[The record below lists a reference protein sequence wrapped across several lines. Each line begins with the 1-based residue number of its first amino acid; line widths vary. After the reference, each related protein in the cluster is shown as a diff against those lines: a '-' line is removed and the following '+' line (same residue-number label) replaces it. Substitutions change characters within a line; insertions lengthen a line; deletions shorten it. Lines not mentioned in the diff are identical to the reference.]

1 MICSLLI
8 GVTTVS
14 CASCVQPAATA
25 RVALL
30 HRGGTPGMALP
41 EPPDM
46 LVRQISICAG
56 NVKVK
61 QDPRF
66 LTMLPYQAQKLPLDY
81 CSSWPIWVTNPG
93 GKVPITRVPVP
104 EAALDEWWTTWVP
117 PAAFEQLWLPEDLP
131 QPVARPAIGLVL
143 SNGEPRYV
151 FPTLDTTLVSPDG
164 VVWRNRGLHS
174 VPLAKTWLHYGES
187 PPEALRLSAYH
198 TMTAARGEGEAEGA
212 EPGGEEEPAL
222 PEWRPYLTCLGN
234 WPVQAALDEALQAL
248 ENLPPLLQKK
258 LGQGFC
264 YLLVPLPESN
274 RLPADALA
282 PGSRL
287 RFFLSDLQD
296 FDANNVDASSR
307 ARGDEATAADDYE
320 WQRGECDLTL
330 CTVPSGKGSPYLPK
344 PYEPLYQRDW

>member
-1 MICSLLI
+1 ML
-8 GVTTVS
+8 VPTTTTCLCGRS
-14 CASCVQPAATA
+14 PSAQ
-25 RVALL
+25 
-30 HRGGTPGMALP
+30 MALP

-81 CSSWPIWVTNPG
+81 CSSWPIWVSNPG
-93 GKVPITRVPVP
+93 GKVPVTRVPVP
-104 EAALDEWWTTWVP
+104 EADLEEWWTTWVP

-198 TMTAARGEGEAEGA
+198 AMTAARGDGEAKGA
-212 EPGGEEEPAL
+212 ELVGEEETAAA
-222 PEWRPYLTCLGN
+222 EWRPYLTCLGN

-248 ENLPPLLQKK
+248 ESLPPLLQKK

-274 RLPADALA
+274 SLPTETLA

-287 RFFLSDLQD
+287 RFFMSDDLD
-296 FDANNVDASSR
+296 FDPNDVGGAQ
-307 ARGDEATAADDYE
+307 GDEATAVDEDS
-320 WQRGECDLTL
+320 WQRGEIGECDLTV

-344 PYEPLYQRDW
+344 PYEPLYQREW